1 MARWKSRWACPASS
15 RRASRSRR
23 PLRPRR
29 DYPLQVAGQ
38 TLTIA
43 ALAIGN
49 PHAVLRVPDV
59 DAAPVATLGPLIEA
73 HARFPR
79 RVNVGFLQVVSRR
92 EGRLRVYER
101 GAGETLACGTGACAA
116 FVAGVRWGLFD
127 AQVRLHLPGGA
138 LDAGLGRPGHA
149 GFPHWPR
156 RHRVRGHTRRMKKST
171 AKPAADADQVA
182 AYLLL
187 NPDFFE
193 SHPQVFEALDVPHPT
208 GGAVSLVERQVAVL
222 RERNRAL
229 TARLDAVIEAAHRHD
244 DQYRKLF
251 ELATALAACR
261 DIAGAAARAG
271 HAPAARLRHR
281 RAARAARTP
290 PRRAV
295 RRCWSALSTP
305 PLSRPDIERSKP
317 RCLPQSELPTVQPY
331 LDAPTASAAIL
342 PLAAGA
348 APALLLLGSHDAE
361 RFSPELGTLL
371 LERLAQLTGAHWHRL
386 SGA

>member
-1 MARWKSRWACPASS
+1 
-15 RRASRSRR
+15 
-23 PLRPRR
+23 
-29 DYPLQVAGQ
+29 
-38 TLTIA
+38 
-43 ALAIGN
+43 
-49 PHAVLRVPDV
+49 
-59 DAAPVATLGPLIEA
+59 
-73 HARFPR
+73 
-79 RVNVGFLQVVSRR
+79 
-92 EGRLRVYER
+92 
-101 GAGETLACGTGACAA
+101 
-116 FVAGVRWGLFD
+116 
-127 AQVRLHLPGGA
+127 
-138 LDAGLGRPGHA
+138 
-149 GFPHWPR
+149 
-156 RHRVRGHTRRMKKST
+156 MKKPT

-261 DIAGAAARAG
+261 DL
-271 HAPAARLRHR
+271 PALLH
-281 RAARAARTP
+281 
-290 PRRAV
+290 
-295 RRCWSALSTP
+295 ALSTHLRRDFGTDALRVLARTAP
-305 PLSRPDIERSKP
+305 ASGAPLLVGDFDATPFAADIERSKP
-317 RCLPQSELPTVQPY
+317 RCLPHAELPTVQPY
-331 LDAPTASAAIL
+331 LDAQTASAAIL
-342 PLAAGA
+342 PLAAGT

>member
-1 MARWKSRWACPASS
+1 
-15 RRASRSRR
+15 
-23 PLRPRR
+23 
-29 DYPLQVAGQ
+29 
-38 TLTIA
+38 
-43 ALAIGN
+43 
-49 PHAVLRVPDV
+49 
-59 DAAPVATLGPLIEA
+59 
-73 HARFPR
+73 
-79 RVNVGFLQVVSRR
+79 
-92 EGRLRVYER
+92 
-101 GAGETLACGTGACAA
+101 
-116 FVAGVRWGLFD
+116 
-127 AQVRLHLPGGA
+127 
-138 LDAGLGRPGHA
+138 
-149 GFPHWPR
+149 
-156 RHRVRGHTRRMKKST
+156 MKKPT

-261 DIAGAAARAG
+261 DV
-271 HAPAARLRHR
+271 PALLH
-281 RAARAARTP
+281 
-290 PRRAV
+290 
-295 RRCWSALSTP
+295 ALSTHLRRDFGTDALRVLARTAP
-305 PLSRPDIERSKP
+305 ASGAPLLVGDFDATPFAADIERSKP
-317 RCLPQSELPTVQPY
+317 RCLPQAELPTVQPY
-331 LDAPTASAAIL
+331 LDAQTVSAAIL
-342 PLAAGA
+342 PLAAGT

-386 SGA
+386 SSA

>member
-1 MARWKSRWACPASS
+1 
-15 RRASRSRR
+15 
-23 PLRPRR
+23 
-29 DYPLQVAGQ
+29 
-38 TLTIA
+38 
-43 ALAIGN
+43 
-49 PHAVLRVPDV
+49 
-59 DAAPVATLGPLIEA
+59 
-73 HARFPR
+73 
-79 RVNVGFLQVVSRR
+79 
-92 EGRLRVYER
+92 
-101 GAGETLACGTGACAA
+101 
-116 FVAGVRWGLFD
+116 
-127 AQVRLHLPGGA
+127 
-138 LDAGLGRPGHA
+138 
-149 GFPHWPR
+149 
-156 RHRVRGHTRRMKKST
+156 MKKSA

-229 TARLDAVIEAAHRHD
+229 TARLDAVIDAAHRHD

-261 DIAGAAARAG
+261 DIAALLHALATHLRRDFGTDALRVLARQACADDAALLVG
-271 HAPAARLRHR
+271 TFDPAPFTA
-281 RAARAARTP
+281 
-290 PRRAV
+290 
-295 RRCWSALSTP
+295 
-305 PLSRPDIERSKP
+305 DIERSKP

-331 LDAPTASAAIL
+331 LDAQTASAAIL
-342 PLAAGA
+342 PLAAGT
-348 APALLLLGSHDAE
+348 APALLLLGAHDAE

>member
-1 MARWKSRWACPASS
+1 
-15 RRASRSRR
+15 
-23 PLRPRR
+23 
-29 DYPLQVAGQ
+29 
-38 TLTIA
+38 
-43 ALAIGN
+43 
-49 PHAVLRVPDV
+49 
-59 DAAPVATLGPLIEA
+59 
-73 HARFPR
+73 
-79 RVNVGFLQVVSRR
+79 
-92 EGRLRVYER
+92 
-101 GAGETLACGTGACAA
+101 
-116 FVAGVRWGLFD
+116 
-127 AQVRLHLPGGA
+127 
-138 LDAGLGRPGHA
+138 
-149 GFPHWPR
+149 
-156 RHRVRGHTRRMKKST
+156 MKKST

-261 DIAGAAARAG
+261 DIAALLHALATHLRRDFGTDALRVLA
-271 HAPAARLRHR
+271 HTAPASGAPLLVSAFD
-281 RAARAARTP
+281 AAPFAA
-290 PRRAV
+290 
-295 RRCWSALSTP
+295 
-305 PLSRPDIERSKP
+305 DIERSKP
-317 RCLPQSELPTVQPY
+317 RCLPPSELPIVQPY
-331 LDAPTASAAIL
+331 LDAPTASAAVL

>member
-1 MARWKSRWACPASS
+1 
-15 RRASRSRR
+15 
-23 PLRPRR
+23 
-29 DYPLQVAGQ
+29 
-38 TLTIA
+38 
-43 ALAIGN
+43 
-49 PHAVLRVPDV
+49 
-59 DAAPVATLGPLIEA
+59 
-73 HARFPR
+73 
-79 RVNVGFLQVVSRR
+79 
-92 EGRLRVYER
+92 
-101 GAGETLACGTGACAA
+101 
-116 FVAGVRWGLFD
+116 
-127 AQVRLHLPGGA
+127 
-138 LDAGLGRPGHA
+138 
-149 GFPHWPR
+149 
-156 RHRVRGHTRRMKKST
+156 MKKPT

-187 NPDFFE
+187 NPDFLE

-251 ELATALAACR
+251 ELAIALAACR
-261 DIAGAAARAG
+261 DIAALLHALATHLRRDFGTDMLRVLA
-271 HAPAARLRHR
+271 HTAPASGVPLLVSAFD
-281 RAARAARTP
+281 AAPFAA
-290 PRRAV
+290 
-295 RRCWSALSTP
+295 
-305 PLSRPDIERSKP
+305 DIERSKP
-317 RCLPQSELPTVQPY
+317 RCLPQSELPIVQPY
-331 LDAPTASAAIL
+331 LDAPTASAAVL

>member
-1 MARWKSRWACPASS
+1 
-15 RRASRSRR
+15 
-23 PLRPRR
+23 
-29 DYPLQVAGQ
+29 
-38 TLTIA
+38 
-43 ALAIGN
+43 
-49 PHAVLRVPDV
+49 
-59 DAAPVATLGPLIEA
+59 
-73 HARFPR
+73 
-79 RVNVGFLQVVSRR
+79 
-92 EGRLRVYER
+92 
-101 GAGETLACGTGACAA
+101 
-116 FVAGVRWGLFD
+116 
-127 AQVRLHLPGGA
+127 
-138 LDAGLGRPGHA
+138 
-149 GFPHWPR
+149 
-156 RHRVRGHTRRMKKST
+156 MKKST

-261 DIAGAAARAG
+261 DLPALLHALATHLRRDFGTDALRVLAHTAPVSGTPLLVSAFDAA
-271 HAPAARLRHR
+271 PFAA
-281 RAARAARTP
+281 
-290 PRRAV
+290 
-295 RRCWSALSTP
+295 
-305 PLSRPDIERSKP
+305 DIERSKP
-317 RCLPQSELPTVQPY
+317 RCLPQSELPIVQPY